1 MTGPHVLRPLRYGE
15 GMFTPEERD
24 RVRARLLGLAADD
37 ADVTGAAV
45 TGSLAVADGGD
56 RWSDIDLVLGVRGGV
71 GAALRRWTAWLYGAE
86 FGALHHWDLPAGET
100 VYRVFL
106 LPGALEADLAFTPEE
121 EFGPRGPQWRTVF
134 GAAGPVPEAVRADPG
149 TPAGL
154 GWHHVLHAA
163 ASIDRGRLWQAEHW
177 IGAVRTQVI
186 ALACLRLGHPAA
198 YAKGAHL
205 LPEEVTAPLHATLV
219 RSPDPAEL
227 RRALAAAATA
237 LGREVARTDPALARR
252 LWPVLVERGGAAG

>member
-1 MTGPHVLRPLRYGE
+1 
-15 GMFTPEERD
+15 MFTPGERD

-37 ADVTGAAV
+37 EEVTGAAV
-45 TGSLAVADGGD
+45 TGSLAFAGGGD
-56 RWSDIDLVLGVRGGV
+56 RWSDIDLVLGVRGV
-71 GAALRRWTAWLYGAE
+71 PSTVLARWTGWLYGPE
-86 FGALHHWDLPAGET
+86 FGALHHWDLQAGAT

-134 GAAGPVPEAVRADPG
+134 GVAGPVPDPEPVDPG

-205 LPEEVTAPLHATLV
+205 LPEEVTEPLRATLV
-219 RSPDPAEL
+219 RSPEPAEL

-237 LGREVARTDPALARR
+237 LGREVDRADPALAQR

>member
-1 MTGPHVLRPLRYGE
+1 MTGPDARRPLRYGE
-15 GMFTPEERD
+15 GMFTPGERD

-37 ADVTGAAV
+37 PDVTGAAL
-45 TGSLAVADGGD
+45 TGSLAVPGGGD
-56 RWSDIDLVLGVRGGV
+56 RWSDVDLALGVRGEV
-71 GAALRRWTAWLYGAE
+71 GTALGRWTTWLYGPG
-86 FGALHHWDLPAGET
+86 FGALHHWDLPAGAT

-106 LPGALEADLAFTPEE
+106 LPGALEADVAFTPEE

-134 GAAGPVPEAVRADPG
+134 GATGRAPEAAPADPG
-149 TPAGL
+149 TPVGL

-163 ASIDRGRLWQAEHW
+163 ASIERGRLWQAEHW

-205 LPEEVTAPLHATLV
+205 LPDEVTGPLHATLV
-219 RSPDPAEL
+219 RSAEPAEL
-227 RRALAAAATA
+227 RRALAAAASA
-237 LGREVARTDPALARR
+237 LGREVARTDPVLAER
-252 LWPVLVERGGAAG
+252 LWPVLVERGGAVG